1 MPVDRFLRFSSRFA
15 DGVVFTSYLVN
26 TAVAVAES
34 QILVELQGC
43 IYSAEA
49 HLDGSKT
56 LTTTDG
62 KLDLPST
69 FASTNF
75 AAFSRCWYL
84 FFSHESKVAIDL
96 FFDGVTNVCALIL
109 GPLQTRYKTAY
120 NFISH
125 IYILVTAK
133 VNRKVGTFM
142 ASLAIPFPEGQ
153 GPIPKIRCDARPIIW
168 KCGL

>member
-1 MPVDRFLRFSSRFA
+1 M
-15 DGVVFTSYLVN
+15 N

-96 FFDGVTNVCALIL
+96 FFDGVTNVCTLIL

-125 IYILVTAK
+125 IYILQKYFSRSFRDNNKNLA
-133 VNRKVGTFM
+133 G
-142 ASLAIPFPEGQ
+142 SLKSCPILSGRVRTPVQGNFPVFIVLSHQVVEQ
-153 GPIPKIRCDARPIIW
+153 TYR
-168 KCGL
+168 L